1 MNKRPWINSYPS
13 FVPEHADLEKYNTVL
28 DVFDHAVERF
38 QDKTAYVNMDV
49 TLTFNEVDRY
59 SDGFAWYL
67 QNKTNL
73 KPGDRI
79 AIQMPN
85 LLQFPIAL
93 FGAMKAGLVIVNT
106 NPLYT
111 AKEMKHQFNDAGV
124 KGIVILENFACNLE
138 QILDD
143 TGVEEIIV
151 TRIGDM
157 LGGFKGFVVNN
168 VVKYVKK
175 MVPPFNLPQTTSFK
189 SITKESKGKKPVRP
203 EINADSVLF
212 LQYTGGT
219 TGLSK
224 GATLTHSNITANV
237 QQVYSWIGNLFDL
250 GNEVIVTAL
259 PMYHIFALTVNCIV
273 FLSCGSK
280 NILVTN
286 PRDMKS
292 FMATLKKYPMTYFT
306 GVNTLFNGM
315 MNQEAFKE
323 VDFSNLKVVIGGGM
337 AVQESVALR
346 WKEMT
351 GTDLLEGYGLSE
363 TSPVVCVDPI
373 DGSHIIGS
381 IGLPVPDTDVVLY
394 DEDYNEVPAGE
405 RGEIAVKGP
414 QVMKGY
420 WEKAEENEKCFK
432 NGYFLTGDI
441 GVMDE
446 KGYFKI
452 VDRKKEMVLVS
463 GFNVFPSEVEHVI
476 SGHPG
481 VLEVGVRGVP
491 DEKSTEAVKAFVVK
505 KDPNLTEEEIRN
517 YCKEHLT
524 NYKVPKHVVFREEL
538 PKSNVGK
545 ILRRLL
551 E

>member
-1 MNKRPWINSYPS
+1 M
-13 FVPEHADLEKYNTVL
+13 DKYHTVL

-38 QDKTAYVNMDV
+38 QDKTAYINMDV
-49 TLTFNEVDRY
+49 SLTFNEVDEY
-59 SDGFAWYL
+59 SDAFAWYI
-67 QNKTNL
+67 QNKTEL

-85 LLQFPIAL
+85 LLQFPVVL
-93 FGAMKAGLVIVNT
+93 FGAMKAGLIIVNT

-111 AKEMKHQFNDAGV
+111 AGEMKHQFTDAGV
-124 KGIVILENFACNLE
+124 KGIIILENFACNLE
-138 QILDD
+138 KILDE
-143 TGVEEIIV
+143 TGIELII
-151 TRIGDM
+151 TTKIGDM
-157 LGGFKGFVVNN
+157 LGTIKGFVVNT

-175 MVPPFNLPQTTSFK
+175 IVPAFQLPNPTSLK
-189 SITKESKGKKPVRP
+189 WILKESKGKKPVRP
-203 EINADSVLF
+203 NIKSDDVLF

-237 QQVYSWIGNLFDL
+237 QQVYSWIGNLFDV
-250 GNEVIVTAL
+250 GNELIVTAL

-315 MNQEAFKE
+315 MNQEAFKDI
-323 VDFSNLKVVIGGGM
+323 DFSRLKVVIGGGM
-337 AVQESVALR
+337 AVQDAVAKR

-363 TSPVVCVDPI
+363 TSPVVSVDPI

-381 IGLPVPDTDVVLY
+381 IGLPVPDTDVILY
-394 DEDYNEVPAGE
+394 DEDYNEVPVGE

-420 WEKAEENEKCFK
+420 WEKPEENEKSFRD
-432 NGYFLTGDI
+432 GYFLTGDI
-441 GVMDE
+441 GLMDE
-446 KGYFKI
+446 NGFFRI

-463 GFNVFPSEVEHVI
+463 GFNVFPSEVESVI

-481 VLEVGVRGVP
+481 VIEVGVRGVP
-491 DEKSTEAVKAFVVK
+491 DPKTTEAVKAFVVK
-505 KDPNLTEEEIRN
+505 KDPNLTEDVIKA
-517 YCKEHLT
+517 YCREHLT
-524 NYKVPKHVVFREEL
+524 NYKVPKQVVFRDEL